1 MTLESKHDEPDA
13 AHESPTCAICLSP
26 YCGRAYLSPCYHS
39 FCAPCLAS
47 WLDITV
53 LCPLCKTRPSKLLWG
68 ADTTLGVLNTI
79 TIPVASSQLGSRLTN
94 STTLDNALDISWREA
109 LKQVAAAAE
118 SELVIYTRASQ
129 STHADTAETR
139 LNSAETSDP
148 STASSSAS
156 NASSRKREH
165 SPERDQDVK
174 RSRSSSSQ
182 SPSRSRSPTPIDSY
196 PHVYDA
202 SGSYSSNQPHP
213 DTSHPENNTLPEN
226 KGASSEASRPPT
238 RRQVYALGMNPYPPE
253 EYPLAARIGSADMER
268 LAPFFERDLAVLTDA
283 DPGPVNPVVLTHV
296 KSLFIT
302 YGGGGGRVGA
312 RSERGRVTGGQ
323 SQGQAKWDDIETGV
337 AEWVTMSLDNERTS
351 AHLARQFVEEM
362 RRVAQRKWGPG
373 RWDSHVRYD
382 DKA

>member
-1 MTLESKHDEPDA
+1 
-13 AHESPTCAICLSP
+13 
-26 YCGRAYLSPCYHS
+26 
-39 FCAPCLAS
+39 
-47 WLDITV
+47 
-53 LCPLCKTRPSKLLWG
+53 
-68 ADTTLGVLNTI
+68 
-79 TIPVASSQLGSRLTN
+79 
-94 STTLDNALDISWREA
+94 
-109 LKQVAAAAE
+109 
-118 SELVIYTRASQ
+118 
-129 STHADTAETR
+129 
-139 LNSAETSDP
+139 
-148 STASSSAS
+148 
-156 NASSRKREH
+156 
-165 SPERDQDVK
+165 
-174 RSRSSSSQ
+174 
-182 SPSRSRSPTPIDSY
+182 
-196 PHVYDA
+196 
-202 SGSYSSNQPHP
+202 
-213 DTSHPENNTLPEN
+213 
-226 KGASSEASRPPT
+226 
-238 RRQVYALGMNPYPPE
+238 MNPYPPE